1 MRFMLSL
8 FDPEGYWDSVSEEQ
22 MGAALDEHRAFARFL
37 EERGIEFS
45 GEAVMP
51 AGEAVTL
58 RPSGDGA
65 LVAKAPFVERR
76 EDFAGF
82 YLIDCA
88 GLDEALEIAAHCPMG
103 AGVEV
108 RPVWSAPS

>member
-37 EERGIEFS
+37 GERGIEFS

-58 RPSGDGA
+58 RPSDDGVS
-65 LVAKAPFVERR
+65 VAKAPFAERR

-82 YLIDCA
+82 YLVDCA
-88 GLDEALEIAAHCPMG
+88 DLEEALEIAAHCPMG